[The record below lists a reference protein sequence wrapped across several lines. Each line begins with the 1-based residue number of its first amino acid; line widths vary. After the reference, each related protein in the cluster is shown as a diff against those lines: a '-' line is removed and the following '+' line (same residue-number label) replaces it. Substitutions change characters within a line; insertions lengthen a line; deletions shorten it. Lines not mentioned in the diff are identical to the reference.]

1 MIEQIS
7 VLIYAFQIPYGVA
20 MRHFYLSVNVNMSH
34 NSIVIYL
41 FLYLASMHAAYSIL
55 FVCLFFVFFLLPMF
69 EIECFNQ
76 TNTLFSHF
84 RHRILYHRMRTNGRL
99 FLIRFDEFSFCL
111 LKFLFWWFFRN
122 VFFFVQFNL
131 SQQIFLIITLFS
143 LIRCEFF

>member
-41 FLYLASMHAAYSIL
+41 FLYLASMQAAYSIL
-55 FVCLFFVFFLLPMF
+55 FVCFFLLTMF
-69 EIECFNQ
+69 KIECFNQ
-76 TNTLFSHF
+76 KNTLFSHF

-99 FLIRFDEFSFCL
+99 FLIRFDEFLFCL
-111 LKFLFWWFFRN
+111 LKFLLT
-122 VFFFVQFNL
+122 VFL
-131 SQQIFLIITLFS
+131 
-143 LIRCEFF
+143 